1 MNQILLDTS
10 IWIEYFRYSDKY
22 SIVSELIKENQICIN
37 ELILAELM
45 PYLYVKKENEII
57 ESLKLIEKIEI
68 RINWEMIIQMQIKNL
83 KNGINKVGI
92 PDLIL
97 AQNVIDN
104 DLILFTI
111 DKHFIQMKGLF
122 EYRLFDYKEKKT

>member
-111 DKHFIQMKGLF
+111 DKHFI
-122 EYRLFDYKEKKT
+122 